1 MRAISAHA
9 EAVLNDP
16 RLIAAWD
23 RGVARLEQVGA
34 PDGASRP
41 FVLWGAYGTSATDP
55 MAEPERWL
63 AEALEDLAAQA
74 ERLLDEEVFRP
85 LCVEFG
91 PYGVHFIDRL
101 FGAQVHFHEGQWW
114 SKCLDA
120 PVGTLQ
126 TPDLRDDPTWEAT
139 RRVAEA
145 FVRAGVSVPV
155 LGLPTLSSALN
166 VAVNLY
172 GEAFLMALQAGPEA
186 ARRDLATINDLLR
199 TLHGWYRS
207 AVPPSRLQQVVAAQR
222 LQPPGC
228 GQICGCSTALVSA
241 RTYANL
247 IAPHDAALLGDYARG
262 GMIHLCGAHT
272 QHVGTWSAMQQLR
285 AVQLNDRAAADL
297 EAYFNRL
304 RPNQVIYLNP
314 CDEMPLEQ
322 ALAITGGRRLVVV
335 ADGLGG
341 AAPH

>member
-16 RLIAAWD
+16 RLIAARD
-23 RGVARLEQVGA
+23 RGYARLERVSG
-34 PDGASRP
+34 PDAVAQP
-41 FVLWGAYGTSATDP
+41 FALWGAYGSSPADP
-55 MAEPERWL
+55 MSEPERWL
-63 AEALEDLAAQA
+63 TEALEDLAAQA
-74 ERLLDEEVFRP
+74 ERLLDEGAFRP

-101 FGAQVHFHEGQWW
+101 FGAHVRFHEGQWW
-114 SKCLDA
+114 SECLET

-126 TPDLRDDPTWEAT
+126 TPGLRDDPTWRAA

-145 FVRAGVSVPV
+145 FVGAGVSVPV

-172 GEAFLMALQAGPEA
+172 GEAFLMAMRAGPEA
-186 ARRDLATINDLLR
+186 ARRDLTTINDLLR
-199 TLHGWYRS
+199 SIHAWYRRT
-207 AVPPSRLQQVVAAQR
+207 VPASQLQQVVAAQR

-228 GQICGCSTALVSA
+228 GQLCGCTTALLSA
-241 RTYANL
+241 RAYADL
-247 IAPHDAALLGDYARG
+247 VAPHDAALLGDDARG

-272 QHVGTWSAMQQLR
+272 QHLDTWSSMPQLR

-297 EAYFNRL
+297 EAYFHRL
-304 RPNQVIYLNP
+304 RPDQVIYLNP
-314 CDEMPLEQ
+314 CDEMPLEL
-322 ALAITGGRRLVVV
+322 ALAITGGKRLVVV

-341 AAPH
+341 AAPQ